1 MTQTNDDYTV
11 AVIGGGSA
19 AEALMRE
26 LHASEHRVVVF
37 EPHLL
42 GGECPFYA
50 CMPSKAMLHD
60 SATDRG
66 WADAV
71 ARRDEIVSHRDDS
84 GHVRDA
90 EELGVEI
97 VRSHAEIVGPGVV
110 RAGDVEFT
118 VDHIVIA
125 TGAAHNTP
133 DIAGLDPEH
142 PRVWTSD
149 DALSARERPKSVV
162 MIGGGVIGSE
172 LAFMFAGFDVSATTL
187 DSAERPADDLHPR
200 VSELICETLRSAGV
214 EVVNGIEVERVELTD
229 DDVTVH
235 LADGSTHAAER
246 LLVSIGRSPR
256 VQGLGLERLGID
268 PDDLALDGAGRIVGD
283 GIGDVRMLGDA
294 AGQQQYTHVANHHAA
309 VVADHL
315 AGSGTRTYDDVVV
328 PACIFL
334 DPPVMVVGAPWAA
347 LQDDDDVVWAEVE
360 LATPRSS
367 TDEHGPGF
375 IAVAA
380 RRSTGCVIA
389 ANGIGARFDE
399 IVHALVTAID
409 GRVPVRRL
417 AQTIQPFPTVGEILG
432 QVYDEL
438 LDQLDG

>member
-1 MTQTNDDYTV
+1 MTQTNDDFTV

-26 LHASEHRVVVF
+26 LHDSDHRIVVF

-60 SATDRG
+60 SATERG
-66 WADAV
+66 WDDAV
-71 ARRDEIVSHRDDS
+71 ARRDEIVSHRDDV

-90 EELGVEI
+90 TELGVEI
-97 VRSHAEIVGPGVV
+97 VRSRAEIVRRGVV
-110 RAGDVEFT
+110 RAGDVDYA

-125 TGAAHNTP
+125 TGAVHNTP
-133 DIAGLDPEH
+133 DIDGLAPDH

-149 DALSARERPKSVV
+149 DALSTSERPASVV

-172 LAFMFAGFDVSATTL
+172 LAFMFAGFDVVATTL
-187 DSAERPADDLHPR
+187 DSSERPADDLHPR
-200 VSELICETLRSAGV
+200 VSELIADTLTSAGV
-214 EVVNGIEVERVELTD
+214 DVVNGIEVDRVELTD
-229 DDVTVH
+229 DDVTVYR
-235 LADGSTHAAER
+235 ADGSSHRAER

-256 VQGLGLERLGID
+256 VHGIGLESLGVD
-268 PDDLALDGAGRIVGD
+268 ADDISLDGAGRVVGD
-283 GIGDVRMLGDA
+283 GVGDVWILGDA

-315 AGSGTRTYDDVVV
+315 AGSGSRTYDDVVV

-334 DPPVMVVGAPWAA
+334 DPPVIVVGPPWAE

-375 IAVAA
+375 LAVAA

-417 AQTIQPFPTVGEILG
+417 AQTMQPFPTVGEILG

-438 LDQLDG
+438 LDQLDD